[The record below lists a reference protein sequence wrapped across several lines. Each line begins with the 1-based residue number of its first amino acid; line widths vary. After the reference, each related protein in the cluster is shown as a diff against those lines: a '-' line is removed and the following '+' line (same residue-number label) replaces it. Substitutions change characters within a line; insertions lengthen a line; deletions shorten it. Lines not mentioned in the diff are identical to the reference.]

1 MIWNVYNRDFNSR
14 KIEVFNIFDHSS
26 FRDSVRKLRKKKL
39 PKAEFAEQ
47 LKRDVMYF
55 FWSKYEYEVVVT
67 SFPPYIDKKELDR
80 LNTAYEEYNTK
91 YGHYP
96 LRIDAY
102 PEIGEKIDI
111 YEQVLLNWDAFVDYV
126 WGTKV

>member
-39 PKAEFAEQ
+39 PKEEFAEQ
-47 LKRDVMYF
+47 LKREVMYY

-91 YGHYP
+91 YGRYP

-111 YEQVLLNWDAFVDYV
+111 YEQVLLNWDAFVNYV
-126 WGTKV
+126 WGE